1 MGGTRGV
8 GILKPDILQLS
19 YFESINGIASVFL
32 TVAGIIGL
40 AFIYGNKGKAT
51 RYVLLFLA
59 LAGCSLSASHGI
71 FGILYRILQMSGR
84 IGLESGT
91 FTLREDTYVLWD
103 LVLFEPWFLV
113 EGLLLGLVG
122 WYFLKEARSRK
133 IWLAACLLGVGIG
146 LVTGLMG
153 VRFA

>member
-1 MGGTRGV
+1 M
-8 GILKPDILQLS
+8 
-19 YFESINGIASVFL
+19 
-32 TVAGIIGL
+32 
-40 AFIYGNKGKAT
+40 
-51 RYVLLFLA
+51 
-59 LAGCSLSASHGI
+59 
-71 FGILYRILQMSGR
+71 
-84 IGLESGT
+84 
-91 FTLREDTYVLWD
+91 LWD
-103 LVLFEPWFLV
+103 LMLFEPWFLV